1 MRKNI
6 VRNIKNGVK
15 YPERFK
21 QACINDFKAG
31 GYSVYRL
38 AKERNISSVT
48 LGIWLDRAGV
58 PRIHVKGVGKLHT
71 KNHRPA
77 LAMDTASRAK
87 MVAEERIITMA
98 MANMTIRAGKIVYR
112 QQTFVPHK

>member
-1 MRKNI
+1 MRNI

-21 QACINDFKAG
+21 QACINDFKEG

-38 AKERNISSVT
+38 AKESNISAMT
-48 LGIWLDRAGV
+48 LGIWLDRAKV
-58 PRIHVKGVGKLHT
+58 ARIHVKGVGKLHT
-71 KNHRPA
+71 ANHRPA
-77 LAMDTASRAK
+77 LAMDVATRAK

-98 MANMTIRAGKIVYR
+98 LAQMTVRAGKIVYR